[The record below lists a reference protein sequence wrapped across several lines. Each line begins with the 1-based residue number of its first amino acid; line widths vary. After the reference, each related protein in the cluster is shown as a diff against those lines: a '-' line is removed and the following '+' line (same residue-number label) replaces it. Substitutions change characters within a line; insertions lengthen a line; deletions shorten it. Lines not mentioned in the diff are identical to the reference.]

1 MNIVRNSG
9 NRRRVFICRIAAVSM
24 LPAAIGASVWAA
36 DCSQGG
42 AVLPDMDE
50 SGAENLQPL
59 AETLGQDV
67 FFAARVLLAQQYR
80 DQQTRRI
87 DCPISFLQRNL
98 RVSYRKACRLAD
110 ALEKIG
116 DWSSAENNSR
126 TIYCSFVT

>member
-9 NRRRVFICRIAAVSM
+9 NSRRVFICRIAAVSM

-42 AVLPDMDE
+42 SVFPDMDE
-50 SGAENLQPL
+50 SGAENLHPL

-67 FFAARVLLAQQYR
+67 FLAARILLAQQYQAR
-80 DQQTRRI
+80 QTRLI
-87 DCPISFLQRNL
+87 DSPISFLQRNL

-126 TIYCSFVT
+126 TIYCSRVT